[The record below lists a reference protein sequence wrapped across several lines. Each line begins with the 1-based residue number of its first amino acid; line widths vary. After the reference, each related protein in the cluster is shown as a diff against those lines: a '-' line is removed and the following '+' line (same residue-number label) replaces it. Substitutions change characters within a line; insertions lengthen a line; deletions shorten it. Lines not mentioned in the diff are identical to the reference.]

1 MRQWVKYMQ
10 NQAYAPPMKQAA
22 DLLRA
27 LADEERLRI
36 INLLSDEPEGACV
49 CELVDALR
57 MPQYQVSR
65 QLGVLRQ
72 ADLVEAHKRGNWV
85 YYSIRPDLPPLA
97 AIMLEDLFAHLQSQG
112 GSEDRERFAR
122 RLRLREGGVC
132 SVGYPPETPYRE
144 VIPLRGGR

>member
-1 MRQWVKYMQ
+1 
-10 NQAYAPPMKQAA
+10 MKQTV

-36 INLLSDEPEGACV
+36 INLLSDEPEGVCV

-57 MPQYQVSR
+57 MPQYQASR
-65 QLGVLRQ
+65 QLGMLRQ
-72 ADLVEAHKRGNWV
+72 AGLVEAHKRGNWV

-97 AIMLEDLFAHLQSQG
+97 AVMLEDLVAHLQSEAG
-112 GSEDRERFAR
+112 GEDRARFAK

>member
-1 MRQWVKYMQ
+1 
-10 NQAYAPPMKQAA
+10 MKQTV

-36 INLLSDEPEGACV
+36 INLLSDEPEGVCV

-65 QLGVLRQ
+65 QLGMLRQ
-72 ADLVEAHKRGNWV
+72 AGLVDAHKRGNWV

-97 AIMLEDLFAHLQSQG
+97 AIMLEDLSAHLRSEA
-112 GSEDRERFAR
+112 GSEDRARFAR

-132 SVGYPPETPYRE
+132 FLGYPPETPYRE

>member
-1 MRQWVKYMQ
+1 
-10 NQAYAPPMKQAA
+10 MKQTV

-36 INLLSDEPEGACV
+36 INLLSDEPEGVCV

-65 QLGVLRQ
+65 QLGMLRQ
-72 ADLVEAHKRGNWV
+72 AGLVDAHKRGNWV

-97 AIMLEDLFAHLQSQG
+97 AIMLEDLSAHLRSEA
-112 GSEDRERFAR
+112 GSEDRARFAR

-132 SVGYPPETPYRE
+132 SLGYPSEGPYRE
-144 VIPLRGGR
+144 VIPLIAR

>member
-1 MRQWVKYMQ
+1 
-10 NQAYAPPMKQAA
+10 MKQTV

-36 INLLSDEPEGACV
+36 INLLSDEPEGVCV

-57 MPQYQVSR
+57 LPQYQVSR
-65 QLGVLRQ
+65 QLGTLRQ
-72 ADLVEAHKRGNWV
+72 AGLVEAHKRGNWV

-97 AIMLEDLFAHLQSQG
+97 AVMLEDLVAHLQSEAG
-112 GSEDRERFAR
+112 GEDRARFAK